1 MSIKPNGK
9 AISMIMSMIDK
20 IEDKILD
27 PELNYIEYKL
37 MHDAV
42 NKGKKVRIRARS
54 TNFWQLK
61 WDTNINL

>member
-9 AISMIMSMIDK
+9 AKSMIISIIDK
-20 IEDKILD
+20 IEDTILD
-27 PELNYIEYKL
+27 PDLNDIEYKL

-61 WDTNINL
+61 RDTNVNL